1 MTMSD
6 FLREFRR
13 RNMLRAGILYATGV
27 WALAQGIAQLEPVV
41 GAPDWTAR
49 WFLVAAGIGFPFW
62 IAFAWFYELTPQGL
76 RRESEVPPNESI
88 ARATGRK
95 LDLWIIGVLTVAVVL
110 LLTDRFALRNE
121 AGGGEAGG
129 GAATA
134 IPGKSI
140 AVLPL
145 VNESGDPAGL
155 YFSDG
160 LSEDLITA
168 LSRFSGLK
176 VIGRDSA
183 FLFRSTKDT
192 SAVIGKKLGVAH
204 LLEGS
209 VRRAGG
215 MVRVSAALIDVR
227 DGSTRWS
234 EHYDRPYKDLFKLQ
248 DDITNAVASAL
259 KAKLLGG
266 GATPQTDRPP
276 SGNLAAYNAYLE
288 GQFYGRHH
296 TESDFRTAIDAYGT
310 ATRLDPRYA
319 QAWAGMATTWD
330 NLAANFLG
338 GAAQQEAYAK
348 GRNAAGTA
356 LALAP
361 DLATAHS
368 ARGALLQDADSDW
381 AGAEAEYRRALEL
394 APNSSAAKGNLAAVL
409 ATLGQLEEAAE
420 LQRQAIAADPLR
432 ADFYQNFAVYL
443 SPLGRLD
450 EAEHAIR
457 NAIELQPTAVF
468 YHAVL
473 STIEIQRGNAK
484 GALEAANAEPP
495 GLWHDVA
502 VAQALQIGADR
513 AAADAALK
521 SLIGK
526 YGDLAM
532 FQIAEAY
539 ALRNEPDKMFTWLD
553 RAMATRDPG
562 LQTVLYDPFLQPYMQ
577 DPRFAALC
585 RKLNLPVPQAK
596 G

>member
-1 MTMSD
+1 MTVSD

-13 RNMLRAGILYATGV
+13 RNMLRAGILYATSV

-62 IAFAWFYELTPQGL
+62 IAFAWFYELTPRGL
-76 RRESEVPPNESI
+76 RRESEVLPNASL

-110 LLTDRFALRNE
+110 LLTDHFALRDE
-121 AGGGEAGG
+121 PAEGPAP
-129 GAATA
+129 A
-134 IPGKSI
+134 IPDESI

-176 VIGRDSA
+176 VIGRDSS
-183 FLFRSTKDT
+183 FLFRSTKDS

-215 MVRVSAALIDVR
+215 MVRISAALIDVR

-248 DDITNAVASAL
+248 DDIVAAVASEL

-266 GATPQTDRPP
+266 GIPVQSDRSP

-288 GQFYGRHH
+288 GQFYDRHH
-296 TESDFRTAIDAYGT
+296 TESDFRRAIDAYT
-310 ATRLDPRYA
+310 IATRLDPRYA
-319 QAWAGMATTWD
+319 RAWAGMAITWD

-338 GAAQQEAYAK
+338 GAAKQKAYAE
-348 GRNAAGTA
+348 GRNAAATA

-381 AGAEAEYRRALEL
+381 VGAEAEYRRALEL

-409 ATLGQLEEAAE
+409 ATLGQLEEATE

-457 NAIELQPTAVF
+457 SAIELQPTAVF

-473 STIEIQRGNAK
+473 STIEIRRGNAES
-484 GALEAANAEPP
+484 ALEAANAEPP

-502 VAQALQIGADR
+502 VAQALQIGVDGR
-513 AAADAALK
+513 AANAALK
-521 SLIGK
+521 SLIDK
-526 YGDLAM
+526 YSDLAT

-539 ALRNEPDKMFTWLD
+539 ALRNDPDRMFAWLD
-553 RAMATRDPG
+553 RALAAKDPG
-562 LQTVLYDPFLQPYMQ
+562 LQTLLYDPFLQPYAQ

-585 RKLNLPVPQAK
+585 RKLNLPVPQPK
-596 G
+596 D